1 MSWGVGQHS
10 KVALL
15 IKKTSEKEQSSTME
29 FDLDPERVN
38 LFAEEH
44 AHPFARL
51 TPDQIVI
58 ALLQHGFEA
67 DGRIMALNSYENR
80 VFQVGLDQGGFLIA
94 KFYRPGRWSDEAIL
108 EEHAYLNALAEAEVP
123 VSGVIANHEG
133 QTLFKADGY
142 RFSLSP
148 RMGGRV
154 PEIEDLDTLEALGRL
169 IARMHAIGKKTPFV
183 HRPEVSPLT
192 YGHLPAER
200 ILASGLIPSNRV
212 KAYESALRSA
222 LMLVDEAFSRAQPL
236 ERLRLH
242 ADLYAGNILDTGE
255 GPLLLDFDDARMGP
269 RVQDLWMLA
278 QGSDQE
284 RQIALMTLIEGY
296 DTFEAFD
303 LKELRLIE
311 PLRTLRL
318 IHFTEWLSART
329 QDPAFFSVFPHFGS
343 DHDWI
348 ERTVELQEQIER
360 MQIEGLGLF

>member
-1 MSWGVGQHS
+1 M
-10 KVALL
+10 
-15 IKKTSEKEQSSTME
+15 QSA
-29 FDLDPERVN
+29 LDPECMTTSSGDQ
-38 LFAEEH
+38 

-51 TPDQIVI
+51 TPDQIVT

-80 VFQVGLDQGGFLIA
+80 VFQVGLEQGGFLIA

-108 EEHAYLNALAEAEVP
+108 EEHAYQNALVEAEVP
-123 VSGVIANHEG
+123 VSGMIANDEG

-154 PEIEDLDTLEALGRL
+154 PEIEDLETLEALGRL

-183 HRPEVSPLT
+183 HRPEVSPLN

-200 ILASGLIPSNRV
+200 ILASGLIPSNRLN
-212 KAYESALRSA
+212 AYESALRSA
-222 LMLVDEAFSRAQPL
+222 LRLVDEAFSCAQPL

-242 ADLYAGNILDTGE
+242 ADLYAGNILDTRE

-296 DTFEAFD
+296 DTFETFD

-343 DHDWI
+343 DHDWM

-360 MQIEGLGLF
+360 MQAKGGDLL